1 MPKTRSNKPLYAK
14 RTVSNSRSSTR
25 GVAQKRTY
33 GRKKVVKNV
42 KKHLW
47 RSVMGMLL
55 VVASV
60 AIMVSVGLYKFIN
73 APFTKASEDE
83 YFANSVWDT
92 ENFTTN
98 IAIVYVSDYSEHGEV
113 KKLFLFKADEKAGKY
128 YTYDFPIEE
137 EITIPIKG
145 SEKNTLKLKDIY
157 SKSFADQTY
166 FTSDLKAFFV
176 NYLAVKIDGYII
188 IDEATYTEI
197 NDIYG
202 GVDFNDLAVNLRLK
216 NTVKVPRSLLSFRDG
231 VKTNLSVDD
240 TFSVLKFIKNT
251 SSNSSIYHRLSTY
264 ELQDTEQWDRLWQ
277 ESTQYAEVKKEGIKV
292 FVLNAS
298 NDPKIPG
305 LAGWGNRLAK
315 NIGTGV
321 LGAENSFTDFEG
333 NTIIVDDENLNT
345 VKLLADTLQITN
357 VIKLSDLIVNGGY
370 NSEIFR
376 TKATLVLV
384 DY

>member
-14 RTVSNSRSSTR
+14 RTLANSRSSSR
-25 GVAQKRTY
+25 GVVQKRAY
-33 GRKKVVKNV
+33 GSKKVVKTV

-47 RSVMGMLL
+47 RTALGMLL
-55 VVASV
+55 VIASV
-60 AIMVSVGLYKFIN
+60 AVMVSVGLYKFIN

-113 KKLFLFKADEKAGKY
+113 KRLFLFKADDKAGKY
-128 YTYDFPIEE
+128 YTYDFPTEE
-137 EITIPIKG
+137 EITIPIKDN
-145 SEKNTLKLKDIY
+145 EKNTLKLKDIY
-157 SKSFADQTY
+157 SKSFSDKTH
-166 FTSDLKAFFV
+166 FTSDLKDFFV

-202 GVDFNDLAVNLRLK
+202 GIDFNDLAVNLRLK
-216 NTVKVPRSLLSFRDG
+216 NSVKVPRSLLTFRDG

-264 ELQDTEQWDRLWQ
+264 ELLDNEQWDRLWQ

-315 NIGTGV
+315 NIGSNV
-321 LGAENSFTDFEG
+321 LGAENSFTDFEE

-345 VKLLADTLQITN
+345 VRLLADTLQITN
-357 VIKLSDLIVNGGY
+357 VVKLSDLIVNGGY